1 MMQVQAEAFRGPR
14 VVRFLQH
21 LLRPIGGKLL
31 VIWDGAPIHRCKVVK
46 QFLAEGGAERV
57 W

>member
-21 LLRPIGGKLL
+21 LLRHIGGKLL